1 MSFKL
6 LDVVVIA
13 RDLPEHGLREGDLGT
28 IVELYEDE
36 GVEVEVLDGQG
47 DTIAVVSLPVGDVR
61 AMRATDVPSVRPLR
75 ESA

>member
-61 AMRATDVPSVRPLR
+61 AMQATDVPSVRPLR